1 MARKPR
7 FNLPGYPQHVIQRGI
22 DRQACFFSVAD
33 YKMYLNLLQESAEV
47 CECHVH
53 AYVLMTNHVHMLIT
67 PQAPFSVPHMMQRLG
82 QRYVRYVNR
91 RYHRTGT
98 LWDGRY
104 KAGLVDSDRYLLA
117 CMRYIEMNPVRAG
130 IVEHPA
136 EYAWSSYRCNALGKP
151 AVCIMPHALYL
162 MLHDLLETRMKVY
175 RGLFE
180 LVPGQGLLDD
190 IRDTLNQELVLGS
203 RQFKV
208 QIEAM
213 INRQTEAKKKGRPV
227 IENIRNELY

>member
-53 AYVLMTNHVHMLIT
+53 AYVLMTNHVHLLIT
-67 PQAPFSVPHMMQRLG
+67 PKAPFSVSHMMQRLG

-91 RYHRTGT
+91 RYNRTGT

-104 KAGLVDSDRYLLA
+104 KAGLVDSDHYLLA

-130 IVEHPA
+130 MVEHPA
-136 EYAWSSYRCNALGKP
+136 EYAWSSYGCNALGKP
-151 AVCIMPHALYL
+151 AVCIKPHALYL
-162 MLHDLLETRMKVY
+162 ILHDLPEKRMTAY
-175 RGLFE
+175 RDLFE
-180 LVPGQGLLDD
+180 SNFEPGLLGN

-203 RQFKV
+203 GRFKE
-208 QIEAM
+208 QIELM
-213 INRQTEAKKKGRPV
+213 SHRQTEAKKKGRPV
-227 IENIRNELY
+227 IENTRSGLY